1 VTIVFVASWRSS
13 LVNSRILAAI
23 IRHYSDTPSGYRCT
37 VMICAHCHTP
47 NPTNAE
53 VCARCGSGLDINAA
67 DVGLGATI
75 EVSQSASINT
85 GTDFGPRYHVESL
98 LGSGGMGKVY
108 KARDRELD
116 RIVAIKVLR
125 PDLMTDPM
133 ALQRFKHELLLASS
147 ISHPNIL
154 RIHDL
159 GEYNGVKFIS
169 MAYVDGGD
177 LTQVLRKEGRLPRER
192 MLNIM
197 RQLAAALAAAHAV
210 NVVHRDLKPQNIL
223 LGQGDHV
230 YVTDFGIAKTLESD
244 RTSVTRTGAV
254 LGTPLYMSPEQVEG
268 KPVDHRSDI
277 YTLGL
282 IFYEMLTGIL
292 PFSGDST
299 FQLMYQRVHQLP
311 KRPELVIPDLPAY
324 LSRICLK
331 CLEKEPAERYQS
343 AAEILTD
350 LEFKNAPTHTRTVQI
365 TLPVISKKISVFAA
379 SALVLLVAGLLALP
393 PVRDFVF
400 RHKPSEQT
408 SGIPSLKQ
416 GKFVAVLPMR
426 VLGDQASLNY
436 VADGLTEALSA
447 KLFQLHDMHT
457 ASASEVQKARPA
469 NSLNDVARQLGVNL
483 VVSGTIQGS
492 ADKLRIITSLDDV
505 AGGHRV
511 WTQEFSGVQ
520 QDLLTLEDQIY
531 AGLVEALALNP
542 TSEESAR
549 ATPHPTENI
558 EAYDLYLKGRSAM
571 RGQQDV
577 KNVQTAIG
585 YYEEALKK
593 DPSFALAYAGVADA
607 SLVMYHEKKDGFWSQ
622 KALAAAQ
629 QAERLN
635 DNLSEV
641 HFSLGNVYTASGK
654 GAQAV
659 AELKRALQL
668 AANSDDGY
676 RGLGK
681 AYLMLGQKDLGLQ
694 AYQKAIGINPYYWVN
709 YNSIGQAYFGLGEYD
724 KALEAFQ
731 RMIELE
737 PSNSFGYLNAGA
749 VYFQQGKYEQCIPF
763 FQKALQIQPHYMTY
777 SNLGTAFFYLKR
789 YSDSVPMFQKA
800 VEMNPNDGM
809 VMGNLADS
817 YRWSDRKQDAMD
829 TYDKAIALAYK
840 ELQVNPRDASA
851 MGSLALYYAKK
862 SDTAHAAEFIQHAL
876 SIEPENVALVYIQAV
891 VYCLADRKTESLR
904 VLREALQKGYSVE
917 ETKSDPELG
926 SLQVSPEFAKLMAEF
941 DKRKKSH

>member
-1 VTIVFVASWRSS
+1 
-13 LVNSRILAAI
+13 
-23 IRHYSDTPSGYRCT
+23 
-37 VMICAHCHTP
+37 MICSHCQTP
-47 NPTNAE
+47 NPTSAE
-53 VCARCGSGLDINAA
+53 VCSRCGSGLDLGA
-67 DVGLGATI
+67 DVGLGATL

-116 RIVAIKVLR
+116 RTVAIKVLR

-159 GEYNGVKFIS
+159 GEYNAVKFIS

-177 LTQVLRKEGRLPRER
+177 LTQVTRKQGRLPLER
-192 MLNIM
+192 VLNIM
-197 RQLAAALAAAHAV
+197 KQLCGALAAAHAV

-223 LGQGDHV
+223 LDSDDRV
-230 YVTDFGIAKTLESD
+230 YVSDFGIAKTLESD

-299 FQLMYQRVHQLP
+299 FQLMYQRVHTQP
-311 KRPELVIPDLPAY
+311 KRPELVIPDLPPY

-331 CLEKEPAERYQS
+331 CLEKEPAQRYQS
-343 AAEILTD
+343 ANEILVD
-350 LEFKNAPTHTRTVQI
+350 LEFKHAPAHTRTVQI
-365 TLPVISKKISVFAA
+365 TLPVISKKLWLISSSAA
-379 SALVLLVAGLLALP
+379 VVLLAGLLATP
-393 PVRDFVF
+393 PVRDFLF
-400 RHKPSEQT
+400 RHKPAEPA
-408 SGIPSLKQ
+408 SGIPSLKE

-426 VLGDQASLNY
+426 ILGDQNSLSY

-457 ASASEVQKARPA
+457 TSASEVQKARLTD
-469 NSLNDVARQLGVNL
+469 SLSGVARQLGVNL

-492 ADKLRIITSLDDV
+492 GDKLRIIASLDDV
-505 AGGHRV
+505 AGGRRV

-531 AGLVEALALNP
+531 GGVVEALALKP

-549 ATPHPTENI
+549 ATPHPTENF

-577 KNVQTAIG
+577 KNIQAAID
-585 YYEEALKK
+585 YYEQALTK
-593 DPSFALAYAGVADA
+593 DRGFALAYAGLADA
-607 SLVMYHEKKDGFWSQ
+607 SLTMYHEKKESFWSQ

-635 DNLSEV
+635 DNLPEV

-654 GAQAV
+654 GAEAV
-659 AELKRALQL
+659 SELKRALQL
-668 AANSDDGY
+668 APNSDDGY

-681 AYLMLGQKDLGLQ
+681 AYLGLGQKDLALQ
-694 AYQKAIGINPYYWVN
+694 AYRKAIELNPYYWVN
-709 YNSIGQAYFGLGEYD
+709 YNYAGQAYFALGDYD
-724 KALEAFQ
+724 KALAAFQ
-731 RMIELE
+731 RIIELE
-737 PSNSFGYLNAGA
+737 PDNTFGYLNVGA
-749 VYFQQGKYEQCIPF
+749 IYFQQGKYDQCIPF
-763 FQKALQIQPHYMTY
+763 FQKALQIQPHYLTY

-789 YSDSVPMFQKA
+789 YAESVPMFEKA
-800 VEMNPNDGM
+800 VEMNQNDPM
-809 VMGNLADS
+809 LMGNLADA
-817 YRWSDRKQDAMD
+817 YRWSNQLEKANS
-829 TYDKAIALAYK
+829 TYDRAIALAFK
-840 ELQVNPRDASA
+840 QLQVNPRDANVLDEL
-851 MGSLALYYAKK
+851 GLYYGKK
-862 SDTAHAAEFIQHAL
+862 GDAVQALDFMRRARAL
-876 SIEPENVALVYIQAV
+876 SPSDVNLIYDQAV
-891 VYCLADRKTESLR
+891 VFAETGRTAEALKA
-904 VLREALQKGYSVE
+904 LREALQKGYSLQQV
-917 ETKSDPELG
+917 KSDPELTA
-926 SLQVSPEFAKLMAEF
+926 LQNLPEFGKLVAEF
-941 DKRKKSH
+941 SKHN

>member
-1 VTIVFVASWRSS
+1 
-13 LVNSRILAAI
+13 
-23 IRHYSDTPSGYRCT
+23 
-37 VMICAHCHTP
+37 MICSHCHTP

-53 VCARCGSGLDINAA
+53 VCSRCGSGLDIGA
-67 DVGLGATI
+67 DVGLGATL
-75 EVSQSASINT
+75 EVSQSASVNT

-98 LGSGGMGKVY
+98 LGAGGMGKVY

-116 RIVAIKVLR
+116 RTVAIKVLR

-159 GEYNGVKFIS
+159 GEYNAVKFIS

-177 LTQVLRKEGRLPRER
+177 LTQVLRKEGRLPLER
-192 MLNIM
+192 VLNIM
-197 RQLAAALAAAHAV
+197 RQLAAALAAAHGV

-223 LGQGDHV
+223 LDRNDHV
-230 YVTDFGIAKTLESD
+230 YVSDFGIAKTLESE

-254 LGTPLYMSPEQVEG
+254 LGTPMYMSPEQVEG
-268 KPVDHRSDI
+268 KPVDHRSDL
-277 YTLGL
+277 YSFGL

-311 KRPELVIPDLPAY
+311 KRPELVIPDLPLY

-331 CLEKEPAERYQS
+331 CLEKEPAKRYQS
-343 AAEILTD
+343 ANEILVD
-350 LEFKNAPTHTRTVQI
+350 LEFKHAPTHTRTVQI
-365 TLPVISKKISVFAA
+365 TLPLISKKISISA
-379 SALVLLVAGLLALP
+379 SAVVLLLACLLAIP
-393 PVRDFVF
+393 PVRDFLF
-400 RHKPSEQT
+400 RHKPAEPT

-426 VLGDQASLNY
+426 VLGDQASLGY
-436 VADGLTEALSA
+436 VADGLVEALSA

-457 ASASEVQKARPA
+457 ASVSEVQKARPSK
-469 NSLNDVARQLGVNL
+469 SLNEVAQQLGVNL
-483 VVSGTIQGS
+483 VVSGMIQGS
-492 ADKLRIITSLDDV
+492 GDKLRIVASLDDV
-505 AGGHRV
+505 ADGRRV

-531 AGLVEALALNP
+531 GGVVEALALKP

-549 ATPHPTENI
+549 TTPHPTENF

-577 KNVQTAIG
+577 KNIQAAIG

-607 SLVMYHEKKDGFWSQ
+607 SLVMYHEKKDSFWSQ

-635 DNLSEV
+635 DNLPEV
-641 HFSLGNVYTASGK
+641 HFSLGGVYTASGK
-654 GAQAV
+654 SAEAV
-659 AELKRALQL
+659 SELKRALQL
-668 AANSDDGY
+668 APNSDDGY

-681 AYLMLGQKDLGLQ
+681 AYVALGQKDLGLQ
-694 AYQKAIGINPYYWVN
+694 AYQRAIEINPYYWVN
-709 YNSIGQAYFGLGEYD
+709 YNYAGQAYFRLGEYD
-724 KALEAFQ
+724 KALAAFQ

-737 PSNSFGYLNAGA
+737 PTNSFGYLNAGA

-789 YSDSVPMFQKA
+789 YTESVPMFQKA

-817 YRWSDRKQDAMD
+817 YRWSGRKQEAMD
-829 TYDKAIALAYK
+829 AYDRAIALGYK
-840 ELQVNPRDASA
+840 ELQVNPRAASA

-862 SDTAHAAEFIQHAL
+862 GDTAHALEFIQHAL
-876 SIEPENVALVYIQAV
+876 SIEPRNIALVYIQAV

-904 VLREALQKGYSVE
+904 VLREAFQKGYSVE
-917 ETKSDPELG
+917 EAKSDPELG
-926 SLQVSPEFAKLMAEF
+926 SLQTNPEFAKLVAEF
-941 DKRKKSH
+941 SKSN

>member
-1 VTIVFVASWRSS
+1 
-13 LVNSRILAAI
+13 
-23 IRHYSDTPSGYRCT
+23 
-37 VMICAHCHTP
+37 
-47 NPTNAE
+47 
-53 VCARCGSGLDINAA
+53 LDIGAN
-67 DVGLGATI
+67 VGLGATL
-75 EVSQSASINT
+75 EESESASIST

-116 RIVAIKVLR
+116 RTVAIKVLR

-177 LTQVLRKEGRLPRER
+177 LTQLLRKEGRLPLDRA
-192 MLNIM
+192 LNIL
-197 RQLAAALAAAHAV
+197 RQLAAALAAAHGV

-223 LGQGDHV
+223 LGSEDHI

-268 KPVDHRSDI
+268 KPVDHRSDL
-277 YTLGL
+277 YTYGL

-292 PFSGDST
+292 PFTGDTT

-311 KRPELVIPDLPAY
+311 KRPELVIPDLPPY

-331 CLEKEPAERYQS
+331 CLEKEPANRYQS
-343 AAEILTD
+343 ATEILVD
-350 LEFKNAPTHTRTVQI
+350 LEFKHAPTHTRTVQI
-365 TLPVISKKISVFAA
+365 TLPIIDKKMSLIST
-379 SALVLLVAGLLALP
+379 SAVVLLLAGLLAIP
-393 PVRDFVF
+393 QVRDFVF
-400 RHKPSEQT
+400 RHKSAEAI

-426 VLGDQASLNY
+426 VLGDQAALGY
-436 VADGLTEALSA
+436 VADGLVEALSA
-447 KLFQLHDMHT
+447 KLFQLHDVHT
-457 ASASEVQKARPA
+457 ASVSDVQKAVPGNASSVPPA
-469 NSLNDVARQLGVNL
+469 TPNLNEVARHLGVNL

-492 ADKLRIITSLDDV
+492 GDKLRIVANLDEV
-505 AGGHRV
+505 AGGRRLWSH
-511 WTQEFSGVQ
+511 EFTGVQ

-531 AGLVEALALNP
+531 AGLVEALALKP

-549 ATPHPTENI
+549 ATPHPTEDI

-577 KNVQTAIG
+577 KNIQAAID
-585 YYEEALKK
+585 YYEQALKK
-593 DPSFALAYAGVADA
+593 DPTFAIAYAGVADA
-607 SLVMYHEKKDGFWSQ
+607 SLVMYHEKKDSFWSQ

-635 DNLSEV
+635 DNLPEV
-641 HFSLGNVYTASGK
+641 HFSLGSVYTASGK
-654 GAQAV
+654 GAEAV
-659 AELKRALQL
+659 SELKRALQL
-668 AANSDDGY
+668 APNSDDGY

-681 AYLMLGQKDLGLQ
+681 AYLSLGQKDLAFQ
-694 AYQKAIGINPYYWVN
+694 AYQRAVEINPYYWVN
-709 YNSIGQAYFGLGEYD
+709 YNSMGKAYFGLGEYD
-724 KALEAFQ
+724 KALAAFR

-737 PSNSFGYLNAGA
+737 PNNSFGYLNAGA
-749 VYFQQGKYEQCIPF
+749 VYFQQGKYDQCIPF
-763 FQKALQIQPHYMTY
+763 YQKALQIQPHYMTY

-789 YSDSVPMFQKA
+789 YAESVPMFEKA
-800 VEMNPNDGM
+800 VELNPNDGM

-817 YRWSDRKQDAMD
+817 YRWSGRNQEAMD
-829 TYDKAIALAYK
+829 TYDKAIALGYK
-840 ELQVNPRDASA
+840 ELQVNPRAA
-851 MGSLALYYAKK
+851 GTMGSLALYYAKK
-862 SDTAHAAEFIQHAL
+862 GDSVHATQFIQHAL
-876 SIEPENVALVYIQAV
+876 SIEPHNIALVYIEAV
-891 VYCLADRKTESLR
+891 VHCLAGRKTESLR
-904 VLREALQKGYSVE
+904 ALREALQKGYSVE
-917 ETKSDPELG
+917 EAKSDPEL
-926 SLQVSPEFAKLMAEF
+926 SALRDSTEFAKLVAEF
-941 DKRKKSH
+941 NKRNKSN

>member
-1 VTIVFVASWRSS
+1 V
-13 LVNSRILAAI
+13 
-23 IRHYSDTPSGYRCT
+23 
-37 VMICAHCHTP
+37 ICSHCHTP
-47 NPTNAE
+47 NPTNAA
-53 VCARCGSGLDINAA
+53 VCTRCGSGLDIGA
-67 DVGLGATI
+67 DVGLGATL

-108 KARDRELD
+108 KARDRELE
-116 RIVAIKVLR
+116 RTVAIKVLR

-159 GEYNGVKFIS
+159 GEYNSVKYIS

-177 LTQVLRKEGRLPRER
+177 LTQLLRREGRLPLER
-192 MLNIM
+192 VLNIM
-197 RQLAAALAAAHAV
+197 RQLSAALAAAHAV
-210 NVVHRDLKPQNIL
+210 NIVHRDLKPQNIL
-223 LGQGDHV
+223 LDRDDHV
-230 YVTDFGIAKTLESD
+230 YVSDFGIAKTLESD
-244 RTSVTRTGAV
+244 RTSVTRPGDV

-311 KRPELVIPDLPAY
+311 KRPELVIPDLPSY

-331 CLEKEPAERYQS
+331 CLEKEPAQRYQS
-343 AAEILTD
+343 ANEFLVD
-350 LEFKNAPTHTRTVQI
+350 LEFKHAPSQTRTVRI
-365 TLPVISKKISVFAA
+365 TLPILSKKTWLISG
-379 SALVLLVAGLLALP
+379 STLVLLLAGLLAIP
-393 PVRDFVF
+393 PVRDFLF
-400 RHKPSEQT
+400 RHKPAEPT
-408 SGIPSLKQ
+408 SGIPSLKH

-426 VLGDQASLNY
+426 ILGDQGSLGY
-436 VADGLTEALSA
+436 VADGLVEALSA

-457 ASASEVQKARPA
+457 TSVSEVQKAKPS
-469 NSLNDVARQLGVNL
+469 NTLNEVARQLGVNL

-492 ADKLRIITSLDDV
+492 GDKLRIVVSLDDV
-505 AGGHRV
+505 VNGRRV

-531 AGLVEALALNP
+531 GGVVEALALKP

-577 KNVQTAIG
+577 KNIQSAID
-585 YYEEALKK
+585 YYEQAVKK
-593 DPSFALAYAGVADA
+593 DPAFALAYAGVADA
-607 SLVMYHEKKDGFWSQ
+607 SLVMYNEKKDSFWSQ

-635 DNLSEV
+635 NNLPEI
-641 HFSLGNVYTASGK
+641 HFSLGSVYTASGK
-654 GAQAV
+654 SAEAL
-659 AELKRALQL
+659 AELKRALEL
-668 AANSDDGY
+668 APNSDEGY

-681 AYLMLGQKDLGLQ
+681 AYLSLGQKALALQ
-694 AYQKAIGINPYYWVN
+694 AYQKAIDLNPYYWVN
-709 YNSIGQAYFGLGEYD
+709 YNSAGQAYYRLGEYE
-724 KALEAFQ
+724 KALTAFR

-737 PSNSFGYLNAGA
+737 PNNPFGYSNAGA
-749 VYFQQGKYEQCIPF
+749 VYFQQGQYNECIPF

-777 SNLGTAFFYLKR
+777 SNLGTALFYLQR
-789 YSDSVPMFQKA
+789 YGESVPMFEKA
-800 VEMNPNDGM
+800 VQMNPNDGL

-817 YRWSDRKQDAMD
+817 YRWSGREEQAME

-840 ELQVNPRDASA
+840 ELEVNPRAA
-851 MGSLALYYAKK
+851 GTMGSLALYYAKK
-862 SDTAHAAEFIQHAL
+862 GDTAHATQFIQHAL
-876 SIEPENVALVYIQAV
+876 SIEPERISLVYKQAV
-891 VYCLADRKTESLR
+891 IYCLADRKTESLR

-917 ETKSDPELG
+917 EAKSDPELA
-926 SLQVSPEFAKLMAEF
+926 SSQSSREFVQLAAEF
-941 DKRKKSH
+941 SKPRKSK